1 MEELSALNESAAEA
15 QMRANSSEARANST
29 ETEADVGLLDE
40 SLKQYMDG
48 EGHNRPQQ
56 HSTRGHPLSWRR
68 VSTAYLRPLLPS
80 KLKEPTPEELEA
92 KKLNISL
99 GRALENNTALAEA
112 VGSKDDLIKDLN
124 SRIKQAS

>member
-1 MEELSALNESAAEA
+1 MVPSPC
-15 QMRANSSEARANST
+15 RCRHHART
-29 ETEADVGLLDE
+29 
-40 SLKQYMDG
+40 Q
-48 EGHNRPQQ
+48 
-56 HSTRGHPLSWRR
+56 
-68 VSTAYLRPLLPS
+68 LPS

-124 SRIKQAS
+124 SRIKQVSWACHMIEAIFPC